1 MTLPSWNLNQFYESI
16 EDNQI
21 NKDFKNLNSISKKFQ
36 NKYRGKLDSLSSE
49 SLLNS
54 LKEYE
59 KVEEV
64 IQKIQSFAY
73 LSYCTDQLEDKIKK
87 FYQEVEEKLSNIEKK
102 VSTYQFGCDD
112 YLVKPFEPAELILR
126 IRFDLIIIC

>member
-73 LSYCTDQLEDKIKK
+73 LSYCTDQLED
-87 FYQEVEEKLSNIEKK
+87 
-102 VSTYQFGCDD
+102 
-112 YLVKPFEPAELILR
+112 
-126 IRFDLIIIC
+126 

>member
-1 MTLPSWNLNQFYESI
+1 MTLPTWNLNQFYESI

-21 NKDFKNLNSISKKFQ
+21 NKDFKNLFVKSKNFQ
-36 NKYRGKLDSLSSE
+36 NKYRGKLQSLNSK

-59 KVEEV
+59 KIEEI

-73 LSYCTDQLEDKIKK
+73 LTYCTDQIVDKFKK
-87 FYQEVEEKLSNIEKK
+87 FYQEVEEKISNIE
-102 VSTYQFGCDD
+102 
-112 YLVKPFEPAELILR
+112 EPNLLWNR
-126 IRFDLIIIC
+126 T